1 MTLTHILMWF
11 KFAFCSEWMET
22 INAKVVA
29 IILMLF
35 LIAMRVG
42 FSKQS
47 DAIFHQLWCL
57 GELFDFQALNC
68 VLKYKLILFVFTCF
82 ICDTQPSF
90 WQHHR
95 RNSGQTEK
103 VRLYDYKSLA
113 WTQYKNNKTER
124 IRRSWWYFAR
134 RYAKYQVGTLCFHSL
149 PNTSVR
155 SNFSKQ
161 FRIVL
166 WKIKIY
172 RHSPTVYCISFSRT
186 IASDNSVLIF
196 MLFAHKSLDKFS

>member
-1 MTLTHILMWF
+1 M
-11 KFAFCSEWMET
+11 
-22 INAKVVA
+22 
-29 IILMLF
+29 MLF

-42 FSKQS
+42 FSAQS
-47 DAIFHQLWCL
+47 DAIFHHLWSL

-90 WQHHR
+90 SQHHR

-113 WTQYKNNKTER
+113 WTQYKNNKIER
-124 IRRSWWYFAR
+124 IRRSCWYFAR
-134 RYAKYQVGTLCFHSL
+134 RYVKYQLGTLCFHSL
-149 PNTSVR
+149 PNTSVW
-155 SNFSKQ
+155 SDFSER

-172 RHSPTVYCISFSRT
+172 RPSPTVYCISFSRT

-196 MLFAHKSLDKFS
+196 TLFAHKSLDKFS